1 MQGGYRI
8 KLPSFAIQLRHVH
21 DNFQKSYALIAGERK
36 LKVCRLTVKNF
47 RGIKSATILLPKHAV
62 LIGDNNTGKTTLL
75 EALDL
80 VLGPDRLNRRPPID
94 EHDFFQ
100 GKYIAETVGAA
111 AVPTGDGSAAV
122 AAPAVQEAGANVAE
136 NEVEA
141 GGLAEEEAPRIEIE
155 VTISDLTEE
164 QKGTFGGYTEF
175 WDSATDTFYDLPNPA
190 GVDAETISEALRVT
204 FHGAYDPEEDDFEGQ
219 TYFTRSL
226 TEEEQPA
233 RFSKKDKQI
242 CGFLYLRS
250 LRTGSRALSLERG
263 SLLDII
269 LRLKEVRPKMWED
282 TISKLADYSVASDP
296 ELGISGVLESINTAL
311 KKYVP
316 KEWGIEPH
324 LKVSNLTRE
333 HLRKVITAF
342 IATGEGDHA
351 APFYRQGTGTVNML
365 VLAMLSQIAE
375 DKQNV
380 IFAMEEPETA
390 IPPYAQKRIVHEI
403 RKLASQT
410 IFTSHSPYVLE
421 EFPIEETV
429 VLGRDAEGMLEQRTI
444 TLPASVKLKRYR
456 QEFRTRFCEGLLARR
471 VLVAEGA
478 TEAQAFP
485 TVCRRLSELD
495 PDAYSSLEAL
505 GICTIDAGTESRVAD
520 LAKLYRELG
529 KEVYGLCDK
538 QTAENKTLIEAEVE
552 TLFMHDEHGF
562 EDLVLKNTTEEALK
576 RFAGTIDWPPHLIAK
591 YPDPVADAST
601 ALKEYFKGA
610 KANWGIADF
619 LAQCSEA
626 EIPEWLRNACIQL
639 KVACDPPADVA
650 DDLTA
655 ATEEVD
661 AEAGDEADEAD

>member
-1 MQGGYRI
+1 MKI
-8 KLPSFAIQLRHVH
+8 
-21 DNFQKSYALIAGERK
+21 
-36 LKVCRLTVKNF
+36 CRLNIKNF
-47 RGIKSATILLPKHAV
+47 RGVKSATILLPKHAV

-80 VLGPDRLNRRPPID
+80 VLGPDRLNRQPPID

-100 GKYIAETVGAA
+100 GKYLAKAADADGEAVENEGTDAQPDAAQPEAAGVGDAAEAA
-111 AVPTGDGSAAV
+111 AAPDGAD
-122 AAPAVQEAGANVAE
+122 
-136 NEVEA
+136 
-141 GGLAEEEAPRIEIE
+141 APRIEIE
-155 VTISDLTEE
+155 VAIADLTEE
-164 QKGTFGGYTEF
+164 QKARFGDYTEF
-175 WDSATDTFYDLPNPA
+175 WDAATDTFYDEANPA
-190 GVDAETISEALRVT
+190 GVDAAHVTEALRVT
-204 FHGAYDPEEDDFEGQ
+204 FHGWYDPEEDDFEGR

-226 TEEEQPA
+226 TESDTPVP
-233 RFSKKDKQI
+233 FSKKDKQV

-269 LRLKEVRPKMWED
+269 LRLKEVRPQMWED
-282 TISKLADYSVASDP
+282 TITTLASYSVASDP

-342 IATGEGDHA
+342 IATGEGSHA
-351 APFYRQGTGTVNML
+351 APFYRQGTGTINML

-421 EFPIEETV
+421 EFALDETV
-429 VLGRDAEGMLEQRTI
+429 VLGRDEEGVLGKRAI
-444 TLPASVKLKRYR
+444 TLPDSVKPKRYR

-471 VLVAEGA
+471 ILVAEGA
-478 TEAQAFP
+478 TEAAAFP
-485 TVCRRLSELD
+485 VVCRRLSELN
-495 PDAYSSLEAL
+495 PDTYSSLEAL
-505 GICTIDAGTESRVAD
+505 GICTIDAGSQNSIPD
-520 LAKLYRELG
+520 MAKLYRELG
-529 KEVYGLCDK
+529 KRVFAICDK
-538 QTAENKTLIEAEVE
+538 QDAENQALIEAQVD
-552 TLFMHDEHGF
+552 LLLMHEEKGF

-576 RFAGTIDWPPHLIAK
+576 RFAKLVDWPPHLTAK
-591 YPDPVADAST
+591 YPDVEASASG
-601 ALKEYFKGA
+601 ALRDYFGWT

-619 LAQCSEA
+619 LAQCTEA
-626 EIPEWLRNACIQL
+626 EIPAWLREACIAV
-639 KVACDPPADVA
+639 KGTCTPAPAAAEGGEAPIEPGAGA
-650 DDLTA
+650 DA
-655 ATEEVD
+655 AN
-661 AEAGDEADEAD
+661 